1 MTTVKIRYEINETY
15 GCISGTQT
23 CLYLIPSKESE
34 SGDVE
39 LYLWSNV
46 GPGEPMNA
54 NQNRWFSLGSPGT
67 NFVGESLMEF
77 LEGQRGLLLEIDRE
91 YQGSHWDG
99 NNHRGRWSNEKWL
112 SSLSFD
118 FDSVDAYWSA
128 SDWFQDGD
136 NLMGLDGENLEE
148 CAESEADFALDSGVR
163 LDLEEVKQYL
173 LDKLRE
179 KLDEME
185 MEEDDEVDEKLRDK
199 FRALVA
205 T

>member
-67 NFVGESLMEF
+67 
-77 LEGQRGLLLEIDRE
+77 
-91 YQGSHWDG
+91 
-99 NNHRGRWSNEKWL
+99 
-112 SSLSFD
+112 
-118 FDSVDAYWSA
+118 
-128 SDWFQDGD
+128 